1 MNKLAIIG
9 RILFALPFGVMGVNH
24 FLMKNYFLGLMSSF
38 IPGGG
43 FTILLT
49 GFILILACVLII
61 MNKFLKTVC
70 YSLAGLLFIFIV
82 TIHIPGL
89 SEANWQVAFIELLKD
104 TSLMGGAIMI
114 ALYSDTLKELSSSKS
129 KQKK

>member
-70 YSLAGLLFIFIV
+70 YSLAGILFIFIV

-114 ALYSDTLKELSSSKS
+114 ALYSATLKELSSSKS
-129 KQKK
+129 KHKK

>member
-70 YSLAGLLFIFIV
+70 YSLAGILFIFIV

-114 ALYSDTLKELSSSKS
+114 ALYSDTLKELSSSKR

>member
-1 MNKLAIIG
+1 MKNLAVIG
-9 RILFALPFGVMGVNH
+9 RVLFALPFGVMGVNH
-24 FLMKNYFLGLMSSF
+24 FLMKNYFLGIMSSF

-49 GFILILACVLII
+49 GFILILACILII
-61 MNKFLKTVC
+61 MNKFIKTVC

-89 SEANWQVAFIELLKD
+89 YTSDWQIAFVELLKD
-104 TSLMGGAIMI
+104 TGLMGGAIMI
-114 ALYSDTLKELSSSKS
+114 ALYSNSLKELSMSKN
-129 KQKK
+129 KRKK

>member
-70 YSLAGLLFIFIV
+70 YSLAGILFIFIV

-114 ALYSDTLKELSSSKS
+114 ALYADTLKELSSSKR